1 MCSSSFLILPPTRN
15 CRDRFVLETH
25 KIAFLFADSRKFFA
39 WKLYWNIQNAK
50 IWRQIT
56 FQFQLVWII
65 YGSCSRRSLRSAC
78 GRGIRNRQ
86 KSLFDYKN
94 FSRNISLRNKLF
106 SKLMF
111 NANNI
116 LSWRWF
122 VCAENSTI
130 ELSFARSSF
139 ARNFKFQFHYLVHS
153 SAASL
158 ATHPYLNHKLWQI
171 FPSAGIHHGIDM
183 SPSRTPR
190 SHQTTPQPKRA
201 RLLAASRS
209 LHVSTSLTNLKK
221 ENWVT
226 IDITFRSRKRNWI
239 LAAHEKYLWQIYCNY

>member
-1 MCSSSFLILPPTRN
+1 M
-15 CRDRFVLETH
+15 LETH
-25 KIAFLFADSRKFFA
+25 KIAFSSADLEKFFA
-39 WKLYWNIQNAK
+39 WKIQNAK

-65 YGSCSRRSLRSAC
+65 YGSCSRRSPCSAC

-86 KSLFDYKN
+86 KSLFDYQN
-94 FSRNISLRNKLF
+94 FPRNVSLRRASNKLF

-122 VCAENSTI
+122 VCAENPTI
-130 ELSFARSSF
+130 ELSSARSSS
-139 ARNFKFQFHYLVHS
+139 ARSFKFEFHYLAHS
-153 SAASL
+153 SAASP
-158 ATHPYLNHKLWQI
+158 ATHPYPNHKLWQF

-190 SHQTTPQPKRA
+190 SHRTTPRPRRA

-209 LHVSTSLTNLKK
+209 LHVSTSLVNLK
-221 ENWVT
+221 EGNWVT
-226 IDITFRSRKRNWI
+226 IDIAFRSRKRNWI